1 MTEKRKPYTIQL
13 TPGPD
18 DDLINAIKGITEGQ
32 RNQALKDALRVG
44 LGIDKGNAGQVNVSE
59 LAADLQWV
67 RQALTD
73 MPGWL
78 DRKLSRLS
86 VVPGSPKAD
95 DGPRLSAEDQ
105 ERLKQKMKK
114 AAW

>member
-13 TPGPD
+13 TPGAD

-44 LGIDKGNAGQVNVSE
+44 LGLENAPPDQMGMTT
-59 LAADLQWV
+59 LAEAVTRIEYQLST
-67 RQALTD
+67 L
-73 MPGWL
+73 PGWF
-78 DRKLSRLS
+78 KTELSRLS
-86 VVPGSPKAD
+86 IVPGGKSE
-95 DGPRLSAEDQ
+95 DGPRLSPEDQ
-105 ERLKQKMKK
+105 ERLKAKMKK